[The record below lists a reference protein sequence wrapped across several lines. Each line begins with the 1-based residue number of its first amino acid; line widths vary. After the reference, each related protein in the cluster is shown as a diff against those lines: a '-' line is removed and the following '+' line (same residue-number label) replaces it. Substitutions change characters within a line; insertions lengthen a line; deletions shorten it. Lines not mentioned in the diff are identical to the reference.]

1 MARRS
6 SSRSVALAQGDARQG
21 DTHRSRESRLMIRH
35 FGGSILFTI
44 VSLSLAAWLGW
55 AMTGTLGGV
64 LSVLWI
70 TMVLGV
76 LEVSLSFDNAIVNAT
91 VLRGMDPIWQK
102 RFLIWGMVIAVFGM
116 RILFPV
122 AIVSFATQLSP
133 LDAFSLALNDP
144 NRYAEIIKEAHIGIA
159 GFGGTFLAM
168 VGLKF
173 FFDSSKT
180 VHWIAVIERQLARLG
195 HIDALTHAIVLLL
208 AYRVSLLL
216 PPEQAATMLVAVIFG
231 LVTFISVEAIGTL
244 LGGPGGHKQGIVRQ
258 GFGGFLY
265 LEVLDASFSFDGV
278 VGAFALTD
286 HFLVIAL
293 GLGIGAMFVRS
304 MTVMLVHSGTLAEY
318 RYLEHGAFYAILA
331 LAAMMLLSVRYDI
344 PDAVTGLVGAI
355 LIGFSLFAS
364 ILYNRNAGECD
375 DDD

>member
-1 MARRS
+1 
-6 SSRSVALAQGDARQG
+6 
-21 DTHRSRESRLMIRH
+21 MIRH
-35 FGGSILFTI
+35 FGGSFLFAI
-44 VSLSLAAWLGW
+44 ISLGLAAWLGW

-64 LSVLWI
+64 FSILWI
-70 TMVLGV
+70 TLVLGV

-91 VLRGMDPIWQK
+91 VLRGMDPIWQR
-102 RFLIWGMVIAVFGM
+102 RFLTWGMVIAVFGM

-122 AIVSFATQLSP
+122 AIVSFATHLGP
-133 LDAFSLALNDP
+133 LDAFYLALSNP
-144 NRYAEIIKEAHIGIA
+144 NRYAAIIKEAHIGIA

-180 VHWIAVIERQLARLG
+180 VHWIAVIERQVARLG

-216 PPEQAATMLVAVIFG
+216 PPGKATTMLVAGIFG
-231 LVTFISVEAIGTL
+231 LVAFIAVEAVGTL
-244 LGGPGGHKQGIVRQ
+244 LGGQGGHKQGIVRQ
-258 GFGGFLY
+258 GFSGFLY

-304 MTVMLVHSGTLAEY
+304 MTVMLVRSGTLAEY

-344 PDAVTGLVGAI
+344 PETVTGLVGAI

-364 ILYNRNAGECD
+364 ILYNRTVGPGDED
-375 DDD
+375 D